1 MGDGCGMKQNR
12 RLKIIAGALTGCVL
26 GGILFGYDI
35 LSGAGRGAYE
45 TNAAQISPQEDS
57 AEESEIPA
65 AVSSEPAKKDETVVL
80 TEELQNS
87 VVPDPAAL
95 KNSIASPYAVLV
107 RVGDGKILFEKN
119 AGERIYPASM
129 TKIMTVLLAIEESPN
144 LTDHITVTQTIF
156 DRMLNEDASMAG
168 FLPGESVSVE
178 DLLYGA
184 LLPSGAECCAA
195 LAERLQGTEEAFAE
209 QMNLR
214 AAALGLSGTHFTNT
228 TGLHDPQHYSTARD
242 IAALLCAALKNET
255 FRRIFTTDE
264 YTSSPTNLHPQGLSF
279 ESTMFYCL
287 NSAQAGKATILG
299 GKVGFTDQ
307 AGLCLASL
315 AVQNGTE
322 YVLVTAG
329 VNNLYRGEIHDAVA
343 VYSSLCG

>member
-1 MGDGCGMKQNR
+1 MKQNR
-12 RLKIIAGALTGCVL
+12 RLKIAAGALTGCVL
-26 GGILFGYDI
+26 AGIFFGYDM
-35 LSGAGRGAYE
+35 LSGRGSPGRAYE
-45 TNAAQISPQEDS
+45 TNAAQVSPQADS
-57 AEESEIPA
+57 VSAQAESA
-65 AVSSEPAKKDETVVL
+65 AASSVQKKDETVLL

-87 VVPDPAAL
+87 VVPDPEKL
-95 KNSIASPYAVLV
+95 KSSIASPYAVLV
-107 RVGDGKILFEKN
+107 RVSDRKILFEKN
-119 AGERIYPASM
+119 AWVRIYPASM
-129 TKIMTVLLAIEESPN
+129 TKIMTVLLAAEEAPN
-144 LTDHITVTQTIF
+144 LTDHITVTQSIF

-168 FLPGESVSVE
+168 FLPGESVSVT

-214 AAALGLSGTHFTNT
+214 AADFGLTGTHFTNT
-228 TGLHDPQHYSTARD
+228 TGLHDPEHYSTVRD
-242 IAALLCAALKNET
+242 VAALLCAALENKT

-264 YTSSPTNLHPQGLSF
+264 YTTSPTNLHPQGISF
-279 ESTMFYCL
+279 ESTMFYNL
-287 NSAQAGKATILG
+287 NSPQAGRATILG

-315 AVQNGTE
+315 AVQDGTE

-329 VNNLYRGEIHDAVA
+329 VNNLYRGEICDALT
-343 VYSSLCG
+343 VYGSLGG